1 MLVFKYIAFQMSY
14 KNEKAEFFIITNK
27 DNSSAA
33 ARKHAI
39 SKGLGE
45 ENRGNYLLTVLSIE
59 EQIKLV
65 KIRGDCILKFI
76 YSIYSICLALEYL
89 IY

>member
-1 MLVFKYIAFQMSY
+1 MSY

-33 ARKHAI
+33 ARRKHAI
-39 SKGLGE
+39 FKRLGE

-65 KIRGDCILKFI
+65 KIRVDCILNFL